1 MLIIELWQMFKEYLL
16 FAVLGIGI
24 LIILF
29 SIIYFLIYQKVLNGR
44 KPIQLKSAA
53 TIILFVG
60 YLLMVFCATWF
71 SRRPSGYYSVSLSLF
86 SSYLEA
92 WNSFTLRSWQ
102 LLILN
107 IVVFVPFG
115 ILLPLVSKRFQNLI
129 WIISA
134 GAVFTLSIET
144 IQWVFRIGV
153 FEADDLLNNLIGVI
167 VGYGMV
173 MAVLSAVNR
182 EKRISSRII
191 IGYLMPLLLVIVVYS
206 GIFIKYSLNDLG
218 NLAAAYSQRIN
229 CDNVQISSVID
240 LSQQSNPD
248 VVYKTKVYNKKTGLE
263 YAKQIYEG
271 MGVSTGR
278 MNIIQY
284 NNNAIYQSYGE
295 GQYSLWVKYAGGQY
309 DFTDFSYDQY
319 QPAAKTLEQKT
330 VLKALEK
337 MNIYVPE
344 NLDFTGNEQ
353 DGQFSFKADMIKNKN
368 KYLLGQLDG
377 TMYEDGIIRNLNN
390 NLTSLEKYKAVSII
404 SEAEAFEKI
413 QQGKFKLYWNE
424 ELKSITVKGVKI
436 EYLADSKGYY
446 QPVYCFKA
454 IINEK
459 EYSIVVP
466 AMK

>member
-1 MLIIELWQMFKEYLL
+1 
-16 FAVLGIGI
+16 
-24 LIILF
+24 
-29 SIIYFLIYQKVLNGR
+29 
-44 KPIQLKSAA
+44 
-53 TIILFVG
+53 
-60 YLLMVFCATWF
+60 
-71 SRRPSGYYSVSLSLF
+71 
-86 SSYLEA
+86 
-92 WNSFTLRSWQ
+92 
-102 LLILN
+102 
-107 IVVFVPFG
+107 
-115 ILLPLVSKRFQNLI
+115 
-129 WIISA
+129 
-134 GAVFTLSIET
+134 
-144 IQWVFRIGV
+144 
-153 FEADDLLNNLIGVI
+153 
-167 VGYGMV
+167 
-173 MAVLSAVNR
+173 
-182 EKRISSRII
+182 
-191 IGYLMPLLLVIVVYS
+191 
-206 GIFIKYSLNDLG
+206 
-218 NLAAAYSQRIN
+218 
-229 CDNVQISSVID
+229 
-240 LSQQSNPD
+240 

-271 MGVSTGR
+271 MGVSTGT

-284 NNNAIYQSYGE
+284 NDNAIYQSYGE

-390 NLTSLEKYKAVSII
+390 NLTSLEKYKEVSII